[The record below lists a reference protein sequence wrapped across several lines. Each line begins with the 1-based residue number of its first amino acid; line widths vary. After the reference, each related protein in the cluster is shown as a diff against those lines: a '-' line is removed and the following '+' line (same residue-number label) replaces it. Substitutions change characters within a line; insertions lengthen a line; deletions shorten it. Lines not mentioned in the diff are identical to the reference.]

1 MVGQFWSNLL
11 VPVAKKALITL
22 DIDKLAAG
30 TITFRFKGKRIKGSY
45 KIVDEIYKL
54 WFSAA
59 ANPHFN
65 EYGSANAVISKV
77 GAITDFKL
85 FVDGVQVNYAS
96 SLNISEFFA
105 TSTDF
110 AHTPEHNHYYWEIR
124 TRKGY
129 EKQRPSEED
138 YRRNNLT
145 GVWGNFVLTI
155 EDRGGRVKDNLARGK
170 VCSAKVSI
178 SDPFVNIHSAL
189 KGNVVLTETVKH
201 YIN

>member
-1 MVGQFWSNLL
+1 M
-11 VPVAKKALITL
+11 PVTKRALINL
-22 DIDKLAAG
+22 GSSKVAAS
-30 TITFRFKGKRIKGSY
+30 TITFHFKGKRIKGSY
-45 KIVDEIYKL
+45 KIADRIYKS

-59 ANPHFN
+59 VNPRFN
-65 EYGSANAVISKV
+65 EYGSSNAASGKV

-85 FVDGVQVNYAS
+85 FVDGVQVDYAS
-96 SLNISEFFA
+96 NLNISEFFA

-129 EKQRPSEED
+129 EGQRPSEED
-138 YRRNNLT
+138 YNGNGLT

-155 EDRGGRVKDNLARGK
+155 ENEKGGVKDGLAMGK
-170 VCSAKVSI
+170 VCSATVSI
-178 SDPFVNIHSAL
+178 SDPFIKINPSVKS
-189 KGNVVLTETVKH
+189 NVALTETVKH